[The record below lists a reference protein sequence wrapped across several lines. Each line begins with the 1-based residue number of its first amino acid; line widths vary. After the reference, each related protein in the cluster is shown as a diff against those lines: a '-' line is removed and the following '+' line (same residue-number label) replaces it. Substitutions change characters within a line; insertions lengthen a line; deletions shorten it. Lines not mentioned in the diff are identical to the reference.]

1 MAVKNKARK
10 ITPDKVENKEDLIP
24 ENEEKWRKWKTHM
37 EELKLYVFEQR
48 GYGRSCKSIAD
59 ELWYTQNYIEKIS
72 SQINNEFRKKLQ
84 EKKEDLIAEQVQRVE
99 AISLKL
105 FKVLNEIDDKKVT
118 SIVNLH
124 WQLLRTQEYLA
135 KLQGLLSF
143 KVEVKED
150 KEEILTDEEQEKINK
165 LLEE

>member
-1 MAVKNKARK
+1 
-10 ITPDKVENKEDLIP
+10 
-24 ENEEKWRKWKTHM
+24 
-37 EELKLYVFEQR
+37 
-48 GYGRSCKSIAD
+48 
-59 ELWYTQNYIEKIS
+59 
-72 SQINNEFRKKLQ
+72 
-84 EKKEDLIAEQVQRVE
+84 
-99 AISLKL
+99 
-105 FKVLNEIDDKKVT
+105 LNEIDDKKVT